1 MIIDWPVIIVLF
13 CLSIPGVLIVMHRL
27 VYFLL
32 ADNTERLKKRFS
44 RFVVLQTL
52 FMTFV
57 MSFAGSILS
66 SRTGLGDSLLEGLLQ
81 GKASLDSFQ
90 VILLPT
96 FLYALLGLVIFC
108 ILYYGLFGSILDE
121 KSFKIMSEL
130 RSKIGLD
137 GCVLYGG
144 VVEEVIARW
153 GLMNV
158 VCFFALLFTS
168 QINSEIIIISIFLS
182 AFIFAVGQL
191 PAYIAAGCTPSRRF
205 LYSFVLLSLLQS
217 ILFGFL
223 FWQYGLTSAILA
235 HMLFH
240 LGWDRYEKLS

>member
-1 MIIDWPVIIVLF
+1 
-13 CLSIPGVLIVMHRL
+13 
-27 VYFLL
+27 
-32 ADNTERLKKRFS
+32 
-44 RFVVLQTL
+44 
-52 FMTFV
+52 MTFV

-66 SRTGLGDSLLEGLLQ
+66 SRTGLGDPLLEGLLQ
-81 GKASLDSFQ
+81 GKASLNAFQ

-108 ILYYGLFGSILDE
+108 ILYYGLVGSILDE
-121 KSFKIMSEL
+121 KSFNIMSKL

-158 VCFFALLFTS
+158 TSFFALLFTS

-182 AFIFAVGQL
+182 GFIFAVGQL
-191 PAYIAAGCTPSRRF
+191 PAYIAAGCTSSRRF
-205 LYSFVLLSLLQS
+205 LYSFVLLSLSQS

-223 FWQYGLTSAILA
+223 FWQYGLISAILA

-240 LGWDRYEKLS
+240 LGWDRYEKLF

>member
-13 CLSIPGVLIVMHRL
+13 CLSIPGVLIAMHRL

-66 SRTGLGDSLLEGLLQ
+66 SRTGLGDPLLEGLLQ
-81 GKASLDSFQ
+81 GKASLNAFQ

-108 ILYYGLFGSILDE
+108 ILYYGLVGSILDE
-121 KSFKIMSEL
+121 KSFNIMSKL

-144 VVEEVIARW
+144 VAEEVIARW

-158 VCFFALLFTS
+158 TSFFALLFTS

-182 AFIFAVGQL
+182 GFIFAVGQL
-191 PAYIAAGCTPSRRF
+191 PAYIAAGCTSSRRF
-205 LYSFVLLSLLQS
+205 LYSFVLLSLSQS

-223 FWQYGLTSAILA
+223 FWQYGLISAILA

-240 LGWDRYEKLS
+240 LGWDRYEKLF

>member
-1 MIIDWPVIIVLF
+1 
-13 CLSIPGVLIVMHRL
+13 
-27 VYFLL
+27 
-32 ADNTERLKKRFS
+32 
-44 RFVVLQTL
+44 
-52 FMTFV
+52 MTFV

-66 SRTGLGDSLLEGLLQ
+66 SRTGLGDPLLEGLLQ
-81 GKASLDSFQ
+81 GKASLNAFQ

-96 FLYALLGLVIFC
+96 FLYAFLGLVIFC
-108 ILYYGLFGSILDE
+108 ILYYGLVGSILDE
-121 KSFKIMSEL
+121 KSFNIMSKL

-158 VCFFALLFTS
+158 TSFFALLFTS

-182 AFIFAVGQL
+182 GFIFAVGQL
-191 PAYIAAGCTPSRRF
+191 PAYIAAGCTSSRRF
-205 LYSFVLLSLLQS
+205 LYSFVLLSLSQS

-223 FWQYGLTSAILA
+223 FWQYGLISAILA

-240 LGWDRYEKLS
+240 LGWDRYEKLF

>member
-13 CLSIPGVLIVMHRL
+13 CLSIPGVLITMHRL

-32 ADNTERLKKRFS
+32 VDNTERLKKRFS

-66 SRTGLGDSLLEGLLQ
+66 SRTGLGDPILEGLLQ
-81 GKASLDSFQ
+81 GKASLNAFQ

-108 ILYYGLFGSILDE
+108 ILYYGLVGSILDE
-121 KSFKIMSEL
+121 KSFNIMSKL
-130 RSKIGLD
+130 RTKIGLD

-158 VCFFALLFTS
+158 ASFFALLFTS

-182 AFIFAVGQL
+182 GFIFAVGQL

-205 LYSFVLLSLLQS
+205 LYSFVLLSLSQS

-223 FWQYGLTSAILA
+223 FWQYGLISAILA

-240 LGWDRYEKLS
+240 LGWDRYEKLF

>member
-1 MIIDWPVIIVLF
+1 MAFFTVYCERMKMIIDWPVIIVLF

-66 SRTGLGDSLLEGLLQ
+66 SRTGLGDPLLEGLLQ

-96 FLYALLGLVIFC
+96 FLYAF
-108 ILYYGLFGSILDE
+108 
-121 KSFKIMSEL
+121 
-130 RSKIGLD
+130 R
-137 GCVLYGG
+137 
-144 VVEEVIARW
+144 
-153 GLMNV
+153 
-158 VCFFALLFTS
+158 
-168 QINSEIIIISIFLS
+168 
-182 AFIFAVGQL
+182 VG
-191 PAYIAAGCTPSRRF
+191 YF
-205 LYSFVLLSLLQS
+205 LYTVL
-217 ILFGFL
+217 
-223 FWQYGLTSAILA
+223 WVVW
-235 HMLFH
+235 FH
-240 LGWDRYEKLS
+240 T